1 MGWDAGSRSFPVK
14 WPGCGVP
21 AIKPAL
27 HFSQRTVNGKN
38 TVPGSWPWE
47 VSLQVQDP
55 GGGAGSQVFHAWV

>member
-14 WPGCGVP
+14 WPGCSVP
-21 AIKPAL
+21 AIKPVL

-47 VSLQVQDP
+47 VSLQVQYP